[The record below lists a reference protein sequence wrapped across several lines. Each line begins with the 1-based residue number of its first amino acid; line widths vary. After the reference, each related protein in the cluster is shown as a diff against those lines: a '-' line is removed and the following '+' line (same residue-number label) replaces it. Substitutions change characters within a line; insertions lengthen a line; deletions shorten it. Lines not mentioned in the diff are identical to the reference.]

1 MLNLPFSRSLPRR
14 PQFRTVSLLDFAL
27 RLSIAVSIPTLCFTL
42 VTPAAF
48 CQSTTEGAIGGTLL
62 DPSGAAIRDA
72 VIVAT
77 GRGSGFEASTSTDSA
92 GDFRFAGLPPGSYR
106 VEVRVS
112 PYTPFTANAVKVEIG
127 QVTTLSPRLS
137 LGSQTQVVVVKE
149 ETPVIDTTSAGFST
163 NLDQN
168 AVHGLPSN
176 GRRWSD
182 FALLTPTVTP
192 DQEGRGLLSFRG
204 ISVLLNNNTMDG
216 ADNNQAFFSEERG
229 RTKMAYSTTE
239 ASVREF
245 QVNAS
250 NYSAE
255 YGRAAGGAVNTITH
269 SGSNSPH
276 GSAFFYDR
284 DSEWAAQ
291 NPFTQLTTQ
300 PQPGIFTSS
309 PFTPRDQRKQWGL
322 AIGGPVVH
330 RKLFGF
336 FAYDQQAR
344 NYPAISQPG
353 NASAFYARPT
363 SNELT
368 ALTARLGVGANEVV
382 LQQYNN
388 VLTGLATET
397 GMVPR
402 SASQLIFFPKLD
414 YQPDDR
420 NHYTLQYNHM
430 QSNSPNGV
438 QSQTSAQYG
447 VSSFGDSIIKGDW
460 GVARWNTFLTPTRMN
475 EVLLQYG
482 RDFEAELSTP
492 STSFEEPLTRNPV
505 GTAPQVSIL
514 SSSYGL
520 TIGKPAA
527 LDRAAFPDEHRTQVK
542 DVYTQVIA
550 SHVLKAGLDFN
561 HVSDLTQNLYGG
573 GGQYVYDSM
582 TGFVADLLNPGH
594 CGIGVDSYGNLP
606 CYSYFQ
612 QALGP
617 SRFNMSTNDYALFV
631 TDEWRV
637 LHNLT
642 LSLGVRYEFEQLPQ
656 PSGTLVN
663 PDIPQT
669 AKIPEDRNN
678 FGPRLG
684 LAWNVFGRG
693 STVVRAGYG
702 IFYGRIINSTIS
714 SALVNTG
721 SPGGQLTYK
730 IKPVDQG
737 APQFPYIFNSFIANS
752 IKPAAVFFDPRFQ
765 APQVHQAEVSIQQQL
780 GFRTDL
786 TISALASLGRELPDF
801 VDTNIDPAAITTIT
815 YQVKDPSGS
824 GPLPLEYRTKFF
836 AGRLN
841 LNYQQITD
849 IFSETNSKYE
859 AAVVTLKHHMR
870 SHFELNANYTYA
882 HAMDFNQNETTFAD
896 ANDLM
901 DPTNFAAEYGPSNF
915 DVRQRATGYLMMRS
929 PFHAHGFAGL
939 LLNGY
944 AAAPVVSA
952 QSGLPFS
959 MRTGGSIPALRYY
972 DRVNRLE
979 TRSGLGYSMN
989 GSGGDN
995 RIPGLPRNDY
1005 RYPGTI
1011 STDARLSKNTS
1022 LTEHVHIELLAEI
1035 FNLLNHQNATSVDT
1049 TGYYISNP
1057 TKAGELPTL
1066 TYNTSKTG
1074 VPLFGTITNANSN
1087 TLYRERQFQLGM
1099 KLAF

>member
-1 MLNLPFSRSLPRR
+1 MLNLLRFRSLSRLAAFRRLLVSRSLSS
-14 PQFRTVSLLDFAL
+14 FGHSVL
-27 RLSIAVSIPTLCFTL
+27 TLCLAITC
-42 VTPAAF
+42 PAIYS
-48 CQSTTEGAIGGTLL
+48 QSTTDGAIGGTLL
-62 DPSGAAIRDA
+62 DPSGAAIRNA
-72 VIVAT
+72 VILAT
-77 GRGSGFEASTSTDSA
+77 SNSSSFEASTSTDST
-92 GDFRFAGLPPGSYR
+92 GNFRFLGLPPGSYR
-106 VEVRVS
+106 VEVRIT
-112 PYTPFTANAVKVEIG
+112 PYTPYTANSIRVEIG
-127 QVTTLSPRLS
+127 EVTTLSPRLS
-137 LGSQTQVVVVKE
+137 LGAQQQTVIVKE
-149 ETPVIDTTSAGFST
+149 EAPLIDTTSAGLST

-229 RTKMAYSTTE
+229 RTRMAYSTTE

-245 QVNAS
+245 QVNTS
-250 NYSAE
+250 NYSAQ
-255 YGRAAGGAVNTITH
+255 YGRAAGGVVNTVTH
-269 SGSNSPH
+269 SGSNALH
-276 GSAFFYDR
+276 GSSFFYDR
-284 DSEWAAQ
+284 DSEWGAQ

-300 PQPGIFTSS
+300 PQPGTFAST
-309 PFTPRDQRKQWGL
+309 PFTPRDQRLQWGL
-322 AIGGPVVH
+322 AIGGPLVH
-330 RKLFGF
+330 RRLFGF

-344 NYPAISQPG
+344 DYPAISQPG
-353 NASAFYARPT
+353 NAAKFYAEPT

-368 ALTARLGVGANEVV
+368 ALAARLGVHANEIAR
-382 LQQYNN
+382 QQYNS

-397 GMVPR
+397 GLVPR
-402 SASQLIFFPKLD
+402 SASQLIFFPKVD

-420 NHYTLQYNHM
+420 NHYALQYNHM

-447 VSSFGDSIIKGDW
+447 VSSFGNSVVKGDW
-460 GVARWNTFLTPTRMN
+460 AVARWNTFLTSTQMN
-475 EVLLQYG
+475 ELLLQYG

-492 STSFEEPLTRNPV
+492 ATSFEQPMTRNPA

-520 TIGKPAA
+520 KIGKPAA
-527 LDRAAFPDEHRTQVK
+527 LDRVAFPDEHRTQVK

-550 SHVLKAGLDFN
+550 NHVLKAGIDFN
-561 HVSDLTQNLYGG
+561 HVADLTRNLYGG

-582 TGFVADLLNPGH
+582 TGFVADLLNPNH
-594 CGIGVDSYGNLP
+594 CGIGADSYGNLP

-617 SRFNMSTNDYALFV
+617 SRFNMSTNDYAVFV
-631 TDEWRV
+631 SDEWRA

-642 LSLGVRYEFEQLPQ
+642 FSLGIRYEFEQLPQ

-684 LAWNVFGRG
+684 LAWNVFGSG
-693 STVVRAGYG
+693 DTVVRAGYG

-714 SALVNTG
+714 SALVSTG
-721 SPGGQLTYK
+721 APNGQLSYR
-730 IKPVDQG
+730 IKPIDQG
-737 APQFPYIFNSFIANS
+737 APQFPYVFASFIANS
-752 IKPAAVFFDPRFQ
+752 IKPAAVFFDPKFQ
-765 APQVHQAEVSIQQQL
+765 APQVHQLEVSIQQQL

-786 TISALASLGRELPDF
+786 TISALASLGRELPNF
-801 VDTNIDPAAITTIT
+801 VDTNIDPAAVSTIT
-815 YQVKDPSGS
+815 YQVKDPSQS

-836 AGRLN
+836 TGRLN
-841 LNYQQITD
+841 PNYQQITD

-870 SHFELNANYTYA
+870 SHFEMNANYTYA

-915 DVRQRATGYLMMRS
+915 DVRQRSTGYVLMRS

-944 AAAPVVSA
+944 AAAPTISA

-972 DRVNRLE
+972 DVVNRLE
-979 TRSGLGYSMN
+979 TQSGLGYSLN

-995 RIPGLPRNDY
+995 RIPGFVRNNY

-1011 STDARLSKNTS
+1011 STDARLSKNTTI
-1022 LTEHVHIELLAEI
+1022 TEHVHVELLAEV
-1035 FNLLNHQNATSVDT
+1035 FNLLNHQNATSVNT
-1049 TGYYISNP
+1049 TGYYIGNP
-1057 TKAGELPTL
+1057 TRAGEMPTL
-1066 TYNTSKTG
+1066 TYNTSKSG
-1074 VPLFGTITNANSN
+1074 SPLFGTVTNANSN
-1087 TLYRERQFQLGM
+1087 TLYRERQLQLGV